1 MLESYNY
8 SEINLKNIFSLL
20 DQMGYSD
27 EAKAGFAANALLE
40 SNLQPNNLQNSYNSS
55 KSLNMTDEEFTD
67 ACETGKFDFRNSSLG
82 FGYGLCQWT
91 SKGRRTGLWDYLKGQ
106 GLRID
111 DLSGQVRYFDYELAN
126 GYKKVKQYLS
136 EKHTAYEMADYI
148 LLNYEK
154 PDSVNKNKH
163 TAAEIKVVEDRRGNL
178 ATEIYEK
185 YFKMGAIS
193 MGPKFVIN
201 AGHGPE
207 TPGKRC
213 LKALDPKET
222 RENAL
227 NCRIV
232 NYIYNDLKKYDCEIL
247 RLDNNGISDVPLE
260 ERKAA
265 INNFKPDWSI
275 SIHHNALG
283 KGYAFDGGGITM
295 YFNSAYGLSMGEVKT
310 CYNYVID
317 AGGLKGNRSTPIKD
331 TDYYFETREFHC
343 KHILAECGFMD
354 SKTDT
359 PIILTDAYARKVA
372 NGFVKFLVDKTGLK
386 LKSATAEPEVK
397 DIVHVTAE
405 GDTLESVA
413 SKYGVNVLD
422 LIGWNK
428 NILDPG
434 KPLIIKKKQEQ
445 VTHREYVV
453 QPGETLSQIGARFGI
468 DWHVLADLN
477 GISDPKKLRSGA
489 VIKLD

>member
-8 SEINLKNIFSLL
+8 SEIKLKNIFTLL

-27 EAKAGFAANALLE
+27 EAKAGFAANVLLE

-126 GYKKVKQYLS
+126 GHKKVKQYLS

-185 YFKMGAIS
+185 YFKMGVIS
-193 MGPKFVIN
+193 MGPVIALN
-201 AGHGPE
+201 AGHEPE

-213 LKALDPKET
+213 LKSIDPNET

-227 NCRIV
+227 NRRVIGYV
-232 NYIYNDLKKYDCEIL
+232 EKNLEAYDCTVV
-247 RLDNNGISDVPLE
+247 RLDDPNSSREVTLD
-260 ERKAA
+260 ERKRKVNSA
-265 INNFKPDWSI
+265 KPDWSI
-275 SIHHNALG
+275 SCHHNAGING
-283 KGYAFDGGGITM
+283 KHGGGISL
-295 YFNSAYGLSMGEVKT
+295 YFNSKYGISMGEAKT
-310 CYNYVID
+310 FYNYLIN
-317 AGGLKGNRSTPIKD
+317 AGCLKGNRSTPVKD
-331 TDYYFETREFHC
+331 TDYYFETREFKC
-343 KHILAECGFMD
+343 KHFLLENGFMD
-354 SKTDT
+354 SLDDT
-359 PIILTDAYARKVA
+359 PVILTDDYARKTA
-372 NGFVKFLVDKTGLK
+372 NGITKFLIDKAGLK
-386 LKSATAEPEVK
+386 LKSTTAEPEVK

-405 GDTLESVA
+405 GDTLESIA

-422 LIGWNK
+422 LISWNK

-477 GISDPKKLRSGA
+477 GITDPKKLRSGA

>member
-154 PDSVNKNKH
+154 PDSVNKNKY
-163 TAAEIKVVEDRRGNL
+163 TAAEIKVVEDKRGNL

-185 YFKMGAIS
+185 YFKMGVIS
-193 MGPKFVIN
+193 MGPVFVLN
-201 AGHGPE
+201 AGHGVN
-207 TPGKRC
+207 TAGKRC
-213 LKALDPKET
+213 LKSIDPKET
-222 RENAL
+222 RENVL
-227 NCRIV
+227 NRRVIDYV
-232 NYIYNDLKKYDCEIL
+232 EEGLKPYDCTIV
-247 RLDNNGISDVPLE
+247 RSDDPTGSRDVPLE
-260 ERKAA
+260 ERKKIVNSA
-265 INNFKPDWSI
+265 KPVYSF
-275 SIHHNALG
+275 SCHHNAGISG
-283 KGYAFDGGGITM
+283 KHGGGITL
-295 YFNSAYGLSMGEVKT
+295 YFCSKNGTSMGEAKT
-310 CYNYVID
+310 FYNYLID
-317 AGGLKGNRSTPIKD
+317 AGCLKGNRATPVKD
-331 TDYYFETREFHC
+331 TDYYFETREFKC
-343 KHILAECGFMD
+343 KHYLLENGFMD
-354 SKTDT
+354 SLDDT
-359 PIILTDAYARKVA
+359 PVILTDAYARKTA
-372 NGFVKFLVDKTGLK
+372 NGVVRFLVERAELK
-386 LKSATAEPEVK
+386 LKAVEPVK
-397 DIVHVTAE
+397 DIVYVTAE

-413 SKYGVNVLD
+413 EKHGVSVND
-422 LIGWNK
+422 LISWNK